1 MTILTRYRPINGL
14 SLPREL
20 DRWMDDALG
29 SLSWGRGE
37 NLRSWNPAVDVSETP
52 EHLVLHLEV
61 PGMSRDQ
68 IKISVENNVL
78 TVRGEKQQEATQEN
92 ESWYRTERSYGSF
105 ERSFS
110 LPTHVDS
117 DNVRASLENGV
128 LTIKLPR
135 REEARPREIAIEG
148 QESAR
153 QIEG

>member
-1 MTILTRYRPINGL
+1 M
-14 SLPREL
+14 
-20 DRWMDDALG
+20 
-29 SLSWGRGE
+29 
-37 NLRSWNPAVDVSETP
+37 DVSETP

-92 ESWYRTERSYGSF
+92 ESWYRTDRSYGSF

-117 DNVRASLENGV
+117 DNVRAMLENGV

-148 QESAR
+148 QEGAR